1 MKGVIQIGAHYAEE
15 YEGYVSQ
22 GIKDFV
28 FFEPI
33 KANFKKLEKILDGK
47 PENILLYNLAIGN
60 MDGMIKMYTETTHQ
74 GKSCSI
80 LKPHLHTKQYP
91 DIIYDGI
98 EMVRINKLDNIP
110 YNRDLYDHLHMDL
123 QGYELE
129 ALKGAEESLKYIKT
143 ATIEVYRAELFKD
156 CPMIEDIVRYLM
168 DRGFNLMEVF
178 WRGNTWGDAKFT
190 RL

>member
-60 MDGMIKMYTETTHQ
+60 MDGMIKMYTETIHQ

-80 LKPHLHTKQYP
+80 LKPHLHTEQ
-91 DIIYDGI
+91 
-98 EMVRINKLDNIP
+98 

-143 ATIEVYRAELFKD
+143 AIIEVYRVELFKD